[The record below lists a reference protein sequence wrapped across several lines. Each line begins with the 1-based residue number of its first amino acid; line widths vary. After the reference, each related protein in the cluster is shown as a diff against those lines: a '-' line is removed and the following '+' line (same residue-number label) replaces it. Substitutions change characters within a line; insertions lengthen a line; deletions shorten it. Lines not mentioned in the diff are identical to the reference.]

1 MNEVSPSTT
10 TIKVIVRHGTVCKR
24 ENPGLGEDY
33 QDCNCRKSIYI
44 RENGKHNA
52 FKAGTRIWADAVKI
66 AQDEKD
72 KRNPDKQKVKE
83 LEARLAAVQ
92 AQAEAAVAK
101 KTLTIEEA
109 TERWAKAQK
118 GVEVSTAASHQWVV
132 SRVRAWAK
140 DNKIETVD
148 QLTPDNL
155 NGWRED
161 WSPVAEK
168 PYNQLEPSTQV
179 TVQSYLKGI
188 CRYIVDLGGYLE
200 KSPAEGLK
208 PIKVEDKEVRSL
220 SPIQFEDLL
229 AAIPICCEADNG
241 NLHRLAAELRG
252 ISLLQRWSG
261 LRIGD
266 AVALPRTA
274 LVGNQ
279 LTLTTQKTG
288 MRIEKRVIP
297 DLVAA
302 ELASLPVDRKDFKK
316 EFFFWPKSISNLRS
330 LVCTSERYFG
340 MLNSFL
346 NFTDELG
353 ERIPFHSHLLRHMF
367 AIQNLLQGMPLEEV
381 SRLLT
386 HESIATT
393 ERYYAPWVKERLD
406 KMERD
411 SITCMR
417 RMGMM
422 VTAPANLEPANDV
435 HNVLDTFLKGLAKT
449 GTVSPL
455 QLQGVA
461 EVVNGLLG
469 IGDRAGWI
477 PLPNN
482 STGGAQTP
490 TRLLLAS

>member
-1 MNEVSPSTT
+1 MNELSPSTT
-10 TIKVIVRHGTVCKR
+10 TIKVIVRHGTKCKR
-24 ENPGLGEDY
+24 EHPGLSQDY

-44 RENGKHNA
+44 YENGEDHPIAAK
-52 FKAGTRIWADAVKI
+52 TRSWSEAEKL
-66 AQDEKD
+66 AQAERD
-72 KRNPDKQKVKE
+72 KRDPDKQKVKE
-83 LEARLAAVQ
+83 LEARLAAAQ
-92 AQAEAAVAK
+92 AQAEATTSK

-118 GVEVSTAASHQWVV
+118 GVEASTAASHQWVV

-140 DNKIETVD
+140 DNNIETVG

-155 NGWRED
+155 NRWRED

-179 TVQSYLKGI
+179 TFQSYLKGI
-188 CRYIVDLGGYLE
+188 CRYIVALGGYLE

-208 PIKVEDKEVRSL
+208 PIKVEDKEVHSL
-220 SPIQFEDLL
+220 SPAQFEELL
-229 AAIPICCEADNG
+229 MTIPICCEADNG
-241 NLHRLAAELRG
+241 NLHGFAAELRG
-252 ISLLQRWSG
+252 VCLLQRWSG

-266 AVALPRTA
+266 AVALPRAA
-274 LVGNQ
+274 LVDNR

-288 MRIEKRVIP
+288 MRIENRIIP

-302 ELASLPVDRKDFKK
+302 ELASLSADREGFKK

-330 LVCTSERYFG
+330 LTCTWENYFG
-340 MLNSFL
+340 KLNSFL
-346 NFTDELG
+346 NFTNDLG
-353 ERIPFHSHLLRHMF
+353 ERMHFHSHLLRHTF
-367 AIQNLLQGMPLEEV
+367 AIQHLLQGMPLEEV

-386 HESIATT
+386 HETIATT

-411 SITCMR
+411 SIACMR
-417 RMGMM
+417 RMGMT

-435 HNVLDTFLKGLAKT
+435 HNVLDAFLKALAKT

-469 IGDRAGWI
+469 IGSRAGWI
-477 PLPNN
+477 PLLNN
-482 STGGAQTP
+482 VTGLAQISG
-490 TRLLLAS
+490 RALLAS